1 MELRVNFNFLISKW
15 QPGRDGANNGRS
27 VLCSH
32 PTSEVGQHPGPA
44 GKQAGMPLP
53 RIPLGIPAP
62 LLPKDTF
69 LSFLREWFGAC
80 SELAEIVAKNYFG
93 VLFLVLGFE

>member
-1 MELRVNFNFLISKW
+1 MELRVNFNFLISEW
-15 QPGRDGANNGRS
+15 QPGRDGSRANNGGS

-44 GKQAGMPLP
+44 GKQAGMVLP
-53 RIPLGIPAP
+53 GIPLGIP

-69 LSFLREWFGAC
+69 LFFLREWFGAR
-80 SELAEIVAKNYFG
+80 SALVEIAAKNDFG
-93 VLFLVLGFE
+93 GSFF

>member
-15 QPGRDGANNGRS
+15 QPGRDGANNGGS

-69 LSFLREWFGAC
+69 LSSSGNGLEPAVSSRKSRLKITLEFF
-80 SELAEIVAKNYFG
+80 F
-93 VLFLVLGFE
+93 